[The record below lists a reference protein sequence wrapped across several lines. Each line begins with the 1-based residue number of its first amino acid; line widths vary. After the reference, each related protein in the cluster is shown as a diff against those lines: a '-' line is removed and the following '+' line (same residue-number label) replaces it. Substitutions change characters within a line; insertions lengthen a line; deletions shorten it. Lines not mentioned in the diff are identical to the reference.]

1 LPLTEGTAPAPGG
14 ARSNQTALVLGAG
27 GIAGIAWMTGVLH
40 GLAEE
45 GLDLS
50 GADRVIGTS
59 AGAVVAAALTC
70 GCSLAEA
77 YAQVT
82 AAEPNSDLLP
92 KVDWRALAKH
102 ILPILTGSRDP
113 IALACRIGQLA
124 LDANGSEKES
134 LSKAVADCLPG
145 THWPQRDLTIVA
157 VNAETGDAKL
167 FDAACDVFI
176 NEAVCASCAVPAIWP
191 PVAIKG
197 GLYMDGGARSLDNAD
212 LAAGCRNA
220 IILSSFGTLGLELS
234 SRKLPVQ
241 LKLLEE
247 AGTAAFV
254 IAPDLAA
261 RAAFG
266 LNPLSPA
273 IQKPSAEA
281 GLVQGRKL
289 AQEIATFLGA

>member
-1 LPLTEGTAPAPGG
+1 
-14 ARSNQTALVLGAG
+14 
-27 GIAGIAWMTGVLH
+27 MTGVLH

-70 GCSLAEA
+70 GGSLAEA

-82 AAEPNSDLLP
+82 ALTLNPDLSP

-124 LDANGSEKES
+124 IEANGSEKES
-134 LSKAVADCLPG
+134 LSKAVANSLPG
-145 THWPQRDLTIVA
+145 MRWPQRDLTIVA
-157 VNAETGDAKL
+157 VNAQTGDEKL
-167 FDAACDVFI
+167 FDAASDVFI
-176 NEAVCASCAVPAIWP
+176 HEAICASCAVPAIWP

-197 GLYMDGGARSLDNAD
+197 ALYMDGGARSLDNAD

-234 SRKLPVQ
+234 TLKLPVQ
-241 LKLLEE
+241 LKLLKE
-247 AGTAAFV
+247 AGTKTFV

-261 RAAFG
+261 RTAFG
-266 LNPLSPA
+266 LNPLAPA
-273 IQKPSAEA
+273 IQRPAAEA
-281 GLVQGRKL
+281 GLAQGRKL
-289 AQEIATFLGA
+289 VREMAAFLNA